1 MMGGKANKSIAEKRI
16 DFELNQQA
24 ATKATV
30 PASFDK
36 ELKEA
41 QAMVDGPINCTLED
55 LADRAKSFELFRKSY
70 RKNEAM
76 EENRELL
83 KEKYSRGKQLGIS
96 VNNNRQ
102 QIKDLTNKIEQI
114 RKQNALRGMVDES
127 GEIIK
132 IDEENK
138 IQLEISK
145 LKQTY

>member
-1 MMGGKANKSIAEKRI
+1 
-16 DFELNQQA
+16 
-24 ATKATV
+24 
-30 PASFDK
+30 
-36 ELKEA
+36 
-41 QAMVDGPINCTLED
+41 MVEGPINCTLED

-114 RKQNALRGMVDES
+114 KKQNALRGMVDES
-127 GEIIK
+127 GELVRT
-132 IDEENK
+132 DEEDK
-138 IQLEISK
+138 IQGEINV
-145 LKQTY
+145 LKQSY